1 MPCNGEYK
9 TIDKKYGGLGWNVD
23 LLSVSA
29 QMTSISLMTTTDM
42 VSLSSATHTH
52 ITLGKSGHSAI
63 F

>member
-1 MPCNGEYK
+1 MPCNGEDK
-9 TIDKKYGGLGWNVD
+9 TIDKKYSGLGRNVD

-42 VSLSSATHTH
+42 VYCHQPHTH
-52 ITLGKSGHSAI
+52 ITLGKSGYSAI